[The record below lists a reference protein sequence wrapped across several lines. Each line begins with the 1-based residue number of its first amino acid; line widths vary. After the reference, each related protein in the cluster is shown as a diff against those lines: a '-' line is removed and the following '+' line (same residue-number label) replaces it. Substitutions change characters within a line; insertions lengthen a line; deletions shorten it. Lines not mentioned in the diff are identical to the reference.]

1 MRGKNII
8 CLPLVL
14 FIFACTSNDSIEN
27 VLTDS
32 QDFAHYSNRRSYAEA
47 VEIARNSI
55 KILQNETT
63 ATRGSQTI
71 RSLNLKNGLKAICR
85 PQTRSTENY
94 SVMDTLLYVFNFE
107 DEQGFAV
114 VSAIRQTE
122 GLIAVIERGSYDPAV
137 LTGNPAFETFMNMAK
152 AYVIRGDEEPSEIV
166 NSVATRTDPLMCR
179 PIYDTVV
186 HIVVEP
192 KVSVRWGQGGRMG
205 QYCPNQIAGC
215 SNTATAQ
222 IMSYYQYPATLSLSY
237 PGREINST
245 VLNWASMCNHV
256 YTYCSENRDEADSQ
270 IGHLARQLGHMSNSS
285 YDDNATGTTVQRARS
300 TLQSLGYSL
309 GPVTDYTMT
318 NSDGEV
324 IAGFSMANGLWSNRL
339 VYMSGSRITSKG
351 KAVGHAWIVDGCY
364 YNKTIYKLLATY
376 DGETWSEFQE
386 LARYQTCH
394 NHINWG

>member
-122 GLIAVIERGSYDPAV
+122 GLIAVIER
-137 LTGNPAFETFMNMAK
+137 E
-152 AYVIRGDEEPSEIV
+152 
-166 NSVATRTDPLMCR
+166 
-179 PIYDTVV
+179 VV
-186 HIVVEP
+186 
-192 KVSVRWGQGGRMG
+192 M
-205 QYCPNQIAGC
+205 
-215 SNTATAQ
+215 TL
-222 IMSYYQYPATLSLSY
+222 LSL
-237 PGREINST
+237 
-245 VLNWASMCNHV
+245 
-256 YTYCSENRDEADSQ
+256 Q
-270 IGHLARQLGHMSNSS
+270 
-285 YDDNATGTTVQRARS
+285 
-300 TLQSLGYSL
+300 
-309 GPVTDYTMT
+309 
-318 NSDGEV
+318 V
-324 IAGFSMANGLWSNRL
+324 IQPLKRL
-339 VYMSGSRITSKG
+339 
-351 KAVGHAWIVDGCY
+351 
-364 YNKTIYKLLATY
+364 
-376 DGETWSEFQE
+376 
-386 LARYQTCH
+386 
-394 NHINWG
+394 